1 MKHEI
6 QKAGTCRIKL
16 AVEASAAEIDPIY
29 KQVQGIFAAKVQ
41 MPGFRRGKV
50 PWARIEA
57 VYGKDIQ
64 DEINHRVLRKL
75 MEAREEAKVKM
86 AALID
91 IEALKSAQ
99 GEGASATIVMDVE
112 PEVKLPDLKKWQVK
126 KMDAEVTEAEVAD
139 RMKEV
144 RRLAASFREATA
156 DDVATAED
164 LVAIDFTSDLDATSL
179 SDAAKPYAA
188 NTEYWVQ
195 LREDAFLPGL
205 SEVLLGKKL
214 GEQVALT
221 SKYAKEFKIA
231 DLAGKKVK
239 YSVTLKAMRKLTP
252 ADDAAV
258 LARFGKKDMAELTAS
273 ITDNLKLGKRYSEE
287 QRATN
292 DLIEAIDKSVKFDL
306 PERVVE
312 ERTYDMLA
320 MDPAKPLEQFKE
332 DAAALRKSDAYK
344 AAVDRASKTVRREYT
359 LLALAAERK
368 ITLSADEVEGALT
381 RLAQA
386 HNMKKPD
393 LIRRLRENGRL
404 DDFLRAEL
412 VSKMVSTLL
421 PECAVL

>member
-1 MKHEI
+1 MKRLI
-6 QKAGTCRIKL
+6 WIMAI
-16 AVEASAAEIDPIY
+16 AAT
-29 KQVQGIFAAKVQ
+29 
-41 MPGFRRGKV
+41 
-50 PWARIEA
+50 
-57 VYGKDIQ
+57 
-64 DEINHRVLRKL
+64 L
-75 MEAREEAKVKM
+75 M
-86 AALID
+86 AAVSCGQKKQAPKVLVLYYSQTNNTRTVA
-91 IEALKSAQ
+91 EAIAGKL
-99 GEGASATIVMDVE
+99 GADTEEIVALNPYDGDFQATIGRCMQE
-112 PEVKLPDLKKWQVK
+112 
-126 KMDAEVTEAEVAD
+126 
-139 RMKEV
+139 
-144 RRLAASFREATA
+144 REAGIIPEIEPVKA
-156 DDVATAED
+156 DLASYDIIFLGYPIWFGTFA
-164 LVAIDFTSDLDATSL
+164 
-179 SDAAKPYAA
+179 PPMG
-188 NTEYWVQ
+188 
-195 LREDAFLPGL
+195 AFVK
-205 SEVLLGKKL
+205 S
-214 GEQVALT
+214 
-221 SKYAKEFKIA
+221 A

-393 LIRRLRENGRL
+393 LIRRLQKHLKES
-404 DDFLRAEL
+404 L
-412 VSKMVSTLL
+412 VQHL
-421 PECAVL
+421 AAY